1 MKIVTDLEYIKEKA
15 LEREEENWE
24 FRAFLKELD
33 MTPKEIDAI
42 VHEIVDEVTSQ
53 IDCTKCANCCNQIR
67 PVLDKEDVSKFALG
81 LKMETSEF
89 QERFL
94 SQDTEN
100 SKQYVFKELPCPF
113 LANNK
118 CSNYDCRPKDCRS
131 YPHLH
136 KKDFTSRLWGVIEN
150 YGVCPIVFN
159 VYEQLKI
166 ELWDHDSF
174 ENDDFDFEWD

>member
-1 MKIVTDLEYIKEKA
+1 MEIVTDLEHIKEKA

-24 FRAFLKELD
+24 FRAFLKQLN
-33 MTPKEIDAI
+33 MAPKEIDTI
-42 VHEIVDEVTSQ
+42 VHEIADEVTSQ
-53 IDCTKCANCCNQIR
+53 IDCTQCANCCKQFR
-67 PVLDKEDVSKFALG
+67 PALDRDDVSKFALG
-81 LKMETSEF
+81 LKMEISEF

-94 SQDTEN
+94 SQDTDN
-100 SKQYVFKELPCPF
+100 SAHYIFKELPCPF
-113 LANNK
+113 LVNNK

-159 VYEQLKI
+159 VYERLKT
-166 ELWDHDSF
+166 ELWDDDTFSI
-174 ENDDFDFEWD
+174 DDFDFEWE